1 MVRNFVPQFDQI
13 VLQIYFRKQFMRV
26 FSFNLF
32 DERLTEYLL
41 MVVIFILVD
50 LSGIQIV
57 QKLYCRSTFAI
68 NGFYFVNNQFQKDPH
83 AYLVFDDQVDIPP
96 IKQLDSETLPTFE
109 RAGLKIC
116 QI

>member
-1 MVRNFVPQFDQI
+1 MPKFDQV
-13 VLQIYFRKQFMRV
+13 VLQIHFCKQFMSI
-26 FSFNLF
+26 FSFDLF

-41 MVVIFILVD
+41 VVVIFILVD

-68 NGFYFVNNQFQKDPH
+68 NGFYFVNNQLQKDPH
-83 AYLVFDDQVDIPP
+83 AYFIFDDQVDIPP